1 MNGFGT
7 KLRNLQINKSL
18 ENISCIGWVWIKEIY
33 EYLLQCIT
41 FSNNINTMHYIDVAH
56 QILSMNLPILVTHGV
71 YVYAM
76 PIIYGC
82 KWIFRYIKIEIYSLL
97 PYWVFPINT
106 TNPLELRTKGKSWV
120 SIKFI
125 RKIRIF
131 FVWTV
136 IPPLITSDFMQTL
149 NNNVTKIYTICAS
162 RSNLVYTID
171 SLPMGSNP
179 LISLNN

>member
-1 MNGFGT
+1 MLCE
-7 KLRNLQINKSL
+7 KIP
-18 ENISCIGWVWIKEIY
+18 CIYRLWIKRIY
-33 EYLLQCIT
+33 QYLLQCKT
-41 FSNNINTMHYIDVAH
+41 FRNNINMMHNIDVAH
-56 QILSMNLPILVTHGV
+56 QIISMNLPILVTHGV

-76 PIIYGC
+76 PIIYNC

>member
-1 MNGFGT
+1 MHG
-7 KLRNLQINKSL
+7 RI
-18 ENISCIGWVWIKEIY
+18 WIKEICQ
-33 EYLLQCIT
+33 YLLQCKT
-41 FSNNINTMHYIDVAH
+41 FSNKINMMHNIDVAH

-106 TNPLELRTKGKSWV
+106 SNPLELRTKGTSWV
-120 SIKFI
+120 SIKFV
-125 RKIRIF
+125 RKMKIF

-179 LISLNN
+179 LISLNNYTIYRTKCLMYV